1 MLIKKILLIYV
12 VLLLIMTFLI
22 LPVKKN
28 VVYSGGD
35 YLRTLEVNNYTS
47 NIFSTGKQASSDN
60 KTFEIVVVD
69 YQKYILYIFICT
81 LISSTIY
88 LSTYLIRGD
97 HQ

>member
-12 VLLLIMTFLI
+12 VMLLVMTFFV

-28 VVYSGGD
+28 VIYVSGD
-35 YLRTLEVNNYTS
+35 SIRTLEVNNYTS
-47 NIFSTGKQASSDN
+47 NIFSTGKKASSDN

-69 YQKYILYIFICT
+69 YQKYILYVFICT
-81 LISSTIY
+81 LISATIY

-97 HQ
+97 CQ